1 MLRKSHIWKLLIISD
16 PRDNSPSYQTLV
28 ERMPVAS
35 VSIVAAEIGFSL
47 KNKMRSDLKSCLSA
61 EQMLPLQQPPSV
73 HLIMFKQAIP
83 LSPLSSHSPV

>member
-1 MLRKSHIWKLLIISD
+1 
-16 PRDNSPSYQTLV
+16 
-28 ERMPVAS
+28 MPVAS